1 MSENTF
7 DAIGNYVDYGMTFS
21 LIVFYS
27 NVVPLASLLCCI
39 TSYFKLN
46 LSIQEMQYQRRV
58 EPEIS
63 FGIGKFLGIFEIVS
77 HLALI
82 INVAIALWSSETFK
96 MYFFTT
102 DSVWNMDSMKLLLF
116 LVVIEHALIVLK
128 MFIAYGY
135 ESWAVTRLDMKKR
148 SRAERTRKNAI
159 LRKNYETDLRK
170 TTEKDHGHEKAC
182 LIVKKVKY
190 GRDKSANQW
199 LKARAMSRL
208 KDMLR
213 LKVQNKPQPKRE
225 APIVANPWGLKATRG
240 GQQAARPEKMSK
252 YMK

>member
-1 MSENTF
+1 MQDNTF
-7 DAIGNYVDYGMTFS
+7 DAIGSYVDYGMSFS

-27 NVVPLASLLCCI
+27 NAVPLASFLCCI
-39 TSYFKLN
+39 ISYAKLN
-46 LSIQEMQYQRRV
+46 LCITEMQYQRKV

-77 HLALI
+77 HLGLI
-82 INVAIALWSSETFK
+82 INMAIALWSSETTK
-96 MYFFTT
+96 VYFFTT
-102 DSVWNMDSMKLLLF
+102 DSDIWNMDAMRLLLF

-128 MFIAYGY
+128 MAIAFGY
-135 ESWAVTRLDMKKR
+135 ESWDSTRLDMKKR

-159 LRKNYETDLRK
+159 LRKKYETDLKNK
-170 TTEKDHGHEKAC
+170 TDKDHGHERAC
-182 LIVKKVKY
+182 LICKKVKY
-190 GRDKSANQW
+190 GRELSANTW

-225 APIVANPWGLKATRG
+225 LPTVANPWDLKVSRG
-240 GQQAARPEKMSK
+240 GQQGPRPK
-252 YMK
+252 